1 MSAEPHFNSGFDQ
14 TWEAPLPGHT
24 CSSGVELTALTSRSV
39 KVISLFLYLLAAQHN
54 SRKLVHVLYSVLFPL
69 HILSLFAPKLTLK
82 TFNKLN
88 HI

>member
-14 TWEAPLPGHT
+14 TWEAPLSGHT
-24 CSSGVELTALTSRSV
+24 CSSGVKLTALTSRSV
-39 KVISLFLYLLAAQHN
+39 KVISLCLYLIAAQHN
-54 SRKLVHVLYSVLFPL
+54 SRKLVNVLYSVWFPL
-69 HILSLFAPKLTLK
+69 HILSLFAQKLTLK